1 MSKSS
6 SFVGTSEYLCPELVD
21 HNVCGPAGFVF

>member
-1 MSKSS
+1 MSRAS

-21 HNVCGPAGFVF
+21 HNVCGPAGN